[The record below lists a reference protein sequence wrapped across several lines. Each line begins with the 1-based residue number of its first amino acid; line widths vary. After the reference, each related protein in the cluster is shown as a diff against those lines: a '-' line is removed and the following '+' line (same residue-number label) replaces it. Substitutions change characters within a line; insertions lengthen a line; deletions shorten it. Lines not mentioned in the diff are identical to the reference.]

1 MKSNAPWSV
10 KGIERDARET
20 AKEAA
25 RREGMTVGEWLNQ
38 IIYAAGA
45 PEGASGPIAG
55 LKAADIVAAVEHL
68 KKRIVAAESKSAA
81 AVDDLAR
88 NLAGVVERL
97 QRLERLRPTEGGA
110 SPDIEDR
117 VARLE
122 AKAFDRQRIDALKAL
137 EKAVAQAAL
146 QFDAAHKSSQAR
158 IEAAEKRLDDLAR
171 KMEAAGAGDAIG
183 AIAPLK
189 EALEGMSARIA
200 RAERIAAEAAQIK
213 AEAAGAT
220 DSDFVERTGARLRAL
235 GDEIKRGGDQ
245 IRALEAAIKKMA
257 DEIDAAERRSAE
269 GVHKVAESVEALQA
283 RLRRSEAAADAVAG
297 AQARLDRLQA
307 ALDSLAARL
316 DAAPAADPRPQE
328 KAETNTPGVD
338 IEAEIAEIDD
348 AGQDHALFEDAAEPL
363 HLAIEDE
370 DEIGV
375 APEDDVDDDYRDS
388 LADPSQD
395 DDAFAFDL
403 DDADDAENEQSVQDY
418 AAALLSDA
426 QDALNGPEAAP
437 RDETDKP
444 ERALADEKDLDAAFK
459 AFESEA
465 GARGRLVANRETPPD
480 GGDGRRSDVWTTE
493 EDDAGDA
500 AVAET
505 AVLSL
510 KTEARSEALR
520 RLTPKQRAILAA
532 KLRRRRLAQQGL
544 SMVDADERTDAPA
557 TDAPVKNS
565 AAFTDPEA
573 DGHERADE
581 NGEGVLARMSGAF
594 GALKRQIVPGGRRQV
609 AKERAAR
616 LAARPAGAPRAEA
629 AFADDDDEFTPAD
642 DARRPADPDV
652 SGTIRR
658 FAAQIAARPLTMAL
672 GAAIVLAAAALFF
685 LVKDSIFGEP
695 VRAPQTEGPR
705 AAAPDGEGE
714 TALAPAVDPRAL
726 YRESVALL
734 KTARNEAQTR
744 EAMKGLEQ
752 AAALGHPPAQ
762 LQLGELY
769 KLGQGAPQDLAAA
782 RTWYER
788 AANGG
793 NVLAMHRAGVMAA
806 RGQGGP
812 ADPEAAIG
820 WFEKAA
826 SFGLVDSQYN
836 LGALYHPGGNDS
848 NAPYQDAAKAYFWY
862 ALAAR
867 NGDDQA
873 RRLAEGLAGGLPAEQ
888 RRALD
893 QSVAAW
899 TPQTPDPEANE
910 TAPAS

>member
-38 IIYAAGA
+38 AIYAVGA

-97 QRLERLRPTEGGA
+97 QRLERLRPVEGGA
-110 SPDIEDR
+110 SPALEER
-117 VARLE
+117 LARLE
-122 AKAFDRQRIDALKAL
+122 EKAFDRQRIDALKAL

-171 KMEAAGAGDAIG
+171 KMETAGAGDALA

-200 RAERIAAEAAQIK
+200 RAERIAAEAAQLK
-213 AEAAGAT
+213 AEAAGAG

-235 GDEIKRGGDQ
+235 GDEIKRGGNQ
-245 IRALEAAIKKMA
+245 IRTLEAAIRKLS
-257 DEIDAAERRSAE
+257 DHIDAAERRSAE
-269 GVHKVAESVEALQA
+269 AVQKVSETVETLRDRLERPAAGDDAKIASLQVAVEALAA
-283 RLRRSEAAADAVAG
+283 RIEAA
-297 AQARLDRLQA
+297 
-307 ALDSLAARL
+307 
-316 DAAPAADPRPQE
+316 PR
-328 KAETNTPGVD
+328 AETGRREETEPDAD
-338 IEAEIAEIDD
+338 IEAELVDIDEAGED
-348 AGQDHALFEDAAEPL
+348 AALFDDAAEPL
-363 HLAIEDE
+363 ELSIEDD

-375 APEDDVDDDYRDS
+375 APEGETDGVYRRPPQQKLQSDEAADDE
-388 LADPSQD
+388 
-395 DDAFAFDL
+395 DAFAFDL
-403 DDADDAENEQSVQDY
+403 DDDAGEDHGGKSVEEY
-418 AAALLSDA
+418 AAAMLSDTD
-426 QDALNGPEAAP
+426 DARGRPEP
-437 RDETDKP
+437 DEAEATAGEDDD
-444 ERALADEKDLDAAFK
+444 ALDAAFA
-459 AFESEA
+459 AFEAEKRA
-465 GARGRLVANRETPPD
+465 ERARLRETTDGALFAANRDAPQAAQAD
-480 GGDGRRSDVWTTE
+480 GDKKDDPAADEPLLKADPRS
-493 EDDAGDA
+493 A
-500 AVAET
+500 
-505 AVLSL
+505 
-510 KTEARSEALR
+510 ALR
-520 RLTPKQRAILAA
+520 RLSPKQRAALAA
-532 KLRRRRLAQQGL
+532 KLRRRRLVRQGL
-544 SMVDADERTDAPA
+544 SLDDAAPEAKPRVEPAEARTQKYMPSLDAPEN
-557 TDAPVKNS
+557 D
-565 AAFTDPEA
+565 DEA
-573 DGHERADE
+573 REDDREPGMFS
-581 NGEGVLARMSGAF
+581 RMT
-594 GALKRQIVPGGRRQV
+594 GALGAMKRRLVAGQRGGADDRT
-609 AKERAAR
+609 AR
-616 LAARPAGAPRAEA
+616 LAARATDRPRASSTFAAEDEDQLAHEDDAPRSSEP
-629 AFADDDDEFTPAD
+629 DISGGL
-642 DARRPADPDV
+642 RRL
-652 SGTIRR
+652 
-658 FAAQIAARPLTMAL
+658 AAQAAARPVPVAL
-672 GAAIVLAAAALFF
+672 AAAIVLAGAALFF
-685 LVKDSIFGEP
+685 LVKDSILGGS
-695 VRAPQTEGPR
+695 AGGPEEAR
-705 AAAPDGEGE
+705 SQAAADGDEAA
-714 TALAPAVDPRAL
+714 ALAPAIDPRAL
-726 YRESVALL
+726 YRESAARL
-734 KTARNEAQTR
+734 KNARNDADTR
-744 EAMKGLEQ
+744 EALKGLEQ

-782 RTWYER
+782 RAWYER

-812 ADPEAAIG
+812 ADPEAAIA

-826 SFGLVDSQYN
+826 GFGLVDSQYN
-836 LGALYHPGGNDS
+836 LGALYHPGGNEA

-867 NGDDQA
+867 NGDEQA
-873 RRLAEGLAGGLPAEQ
+873 RALADGLASGLPAEQ

-910 TAPAS
+910 PAPAS